1 MDTPQTRA
9 TALLIDDLRELQRR
23 AGSPSL
29 EELSGYSPHK
39 TPAATFS
46 RLVSKHR
53 ASLPGWKHVSAFVIA
68 CLAAAESIGLEKSQ
82 LRTVD
87 EWLARW
93 ESAKSGNLDSA
104 SIFESTVP
112 FSALDADA
120 YPGLQASIE
129 QILQCLAEDLAKWQ
143 QSLSRNAG
151 LLVAISGPKFGAI
164 YKVESNI
171 TTIGRHSGNDIWL
184 LDRSVS
190 HWHAQITRFGDQF
203 TIRDQGSVNGIVRQN
218 TFIKDSALISY
229 DELRIGKLR
238 FLFVQGGDS
247 MEGFQSSRYDPAR
260 QSLIQEITAETAK
273 IELFD
278 SFGDDAGL

>member
-1 MDTPQTRA
+1 MDIPQTRA

-23 AGSPSL
+23 AGSPSAEKL
-29 EELSGYSPHK
+29 ATHSPHNIS
-39 TPAATFS
+39 AATFR

-53 ASLPGWKHVSAFVIA
+53 ADLPSWKHVSAFVTA
-68 CLAAAESIGLEKSQ
+68 CLTAAESSGLEKSQ

-93 ESAKSGNLDSA
+93 ESAKSGSLDSV
-104 SIFESTVP
+104 SIFVPTVT

-120 YPGLQASIE
+120 DPGLQASIE
-129 QILQCLAEDLAKWQ
+129 QVLERLDKDLAKRQ
-143 QSLSRNAG
+143 KSLSRNTG
-151 LLVAISGPKFGAI
+151 LLVAINESKFGAL
-164 YKVESNI
+164 YKVKSNI
-171 TTIGRHSGNDIWL
+171 TTIGRHPGNDIWL

-203 TIRDQGSVNGIVRQN
+203 TIRDQGSVNGIVRRK
-218 TFIKDSALISY
+218 TLIKDSALRSY

-238 FLFVQGGDS
+238 FLFVQGGDT

-273 IELFD
+273 IDPSD
-278 SFGDDAGL
+278 SFGDDIG